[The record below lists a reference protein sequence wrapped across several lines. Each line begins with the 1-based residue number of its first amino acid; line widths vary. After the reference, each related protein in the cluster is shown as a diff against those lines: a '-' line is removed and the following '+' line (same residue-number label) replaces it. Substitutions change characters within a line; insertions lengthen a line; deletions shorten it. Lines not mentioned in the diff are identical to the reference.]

1 MKWLTLEY
9 IKKHSRIDY
18 DIEDDLLELYGN
30 AAEDVVLNILNRSY
44 QDLVSYY
51 GAVPTPIVQASLLL
65 VDVSYQNRSAVT
77 PQNLYLVPYTFD
89 ILIKPFMSLAGSS
102 VNKDTQTVTLG
113 SETKIAFSAELPD
126 GITMESIP
134 FTVTVYNADKK
145 DVAVTTDKNE
155 CIRVNDNEY
164 VVLVD
169 TILLGVG
176 IYMLSVCVQI
186 PDSDFPSSYRKE
198 IIKINPNVQCIG

>member
-1 MKWLTLEY
+1 MKWLTLDY

-18 DIEDDLLELYGN
+18 NVEDELLEIYGN
-30 AAEDVVLNILNRSY
+30 AAEDVLLNILNRSY

-51 GAVPTPIVQASLLL
+51 GCVPAPIMQASLLL

-77 PQNLYLVPYTFD
+77 PQNLYIVPYTFD
-89 ILIKPFMSLAGSS
+89 ILIKPFMSLAGST

-126 GITMESIP
+126 GITMASIP
-134 FTVTVYNADKK
+134 FAVTVYNADKK
-145 DVAVTTDKNE
+145 DAAITTDKDE

-169 TILLGVG
+169 TSLLGVG
-176 IYMLSVCVQI
+176 IYMLSICVQI
-186 PDSDFPSSYRKE
+186 PDSDFTSGYRKE